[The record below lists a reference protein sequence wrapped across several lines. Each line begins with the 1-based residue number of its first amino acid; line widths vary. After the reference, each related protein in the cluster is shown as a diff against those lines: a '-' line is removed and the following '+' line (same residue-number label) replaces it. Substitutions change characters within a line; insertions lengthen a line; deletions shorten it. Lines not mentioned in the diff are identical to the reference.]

1 MWDEIFGKP
10 FNSSGADLNVSA
22 RAAVAVRPAD
32 AEDAQVLL
40 SCAEA
45 ALRRATETGETDVS
59 HSPEMAARSAERRTP
74 ETRLRRPLEREALVL
89 HDQPKLELQ
98 SRHILGV

>member
-1 MWDEIFGKP
+1 MWDESFGKP
-10 FNSSGADLNVSA
+10 FNSGGADLNVSA
-22 RAAVAVRPAD
+22 RAGVAVCPAD

-40 SCAEA
+40 GCAEA
-45 ALRRATETGETDVS
+45 ALRRAKETGETNVS
-59 HSPEMAARSAERRTP
+59 YSPGMAARSAERRTP
-74 ETRLRRPLEREALVL
+74 ETRLRQPLEREEFVL